1 MSIYNMIASIVGGG
15 GGIAEIETDTFT
27 GDGSMEHTVTY
38 ANAHTTPPDI
48 VTYNIGDL
56 TNPVSNCD
64 LIAFAVYYGNDN
76 IPAPYDPN
84 HTYNIDESVFYSI
97 YYVKPNYSPNNY
109 GWILD
114 EQSLPETYTNTFV
127 MLPCYMGFL
136 NGASY
141 TWEAIWLDGSSSGGG
156 GGGGGSSMNV
166 QTNQTTSRISSTTL
180 TSVNSLTCSTA
191 GTYDVYWT
199 CSRSSTSGTWSSQ
212 LYVNGTASG
221 SEQTTWS
228 NHVQTVHLTGV
239 TIGANQTVA
248 VYVKARGTNYYG
260 YCPQLTIVQT
270 S

>member
-166 QTNQTTSRISSTTL
+166 QTNQSTSRTSSTSL

-199 CSRSSTSGTWSSQ
+199 CDRSSTSGSWSSQ
-212 LYVNGTASG
+212 LYLGGTAYG

-228 NHVQTVHLTGV
+228 NHVQTVHLSNV
-239 TIGANQTVA
+239 SISANQTVA

-260 YCPQLTIVQT
+260 YAPQLTIVQ